1 MVEVLVVQDDT
12 RAPDVGLVAVSV
24 VATLQDLGGDI
35 VWRSTESPATH
46 SPMSVRMREDGEKG
60 EEEALFGDEPSSVVL
75 VLEPRGQAKIADLD
89 VEVVVEED
97 VAQLQIAMNHAL
109 AVHVGDSLQQ
119 LHHVKP
125 HLGLR

>member
-1 MVEVLVVQDDT
+1 
-12 RAPDVGLVAVSV
+12 
-24 VATLQDLGGDI
+24 
-35 VWRSTESPATH
+35 
-46 SPMSVRMREDGEKG
+46 
-60 EEEALFGDEPSSVVL
+60 
-75 VLEPRGQAKIADLD
+75 VLEPGGQAKVADLD

-97 VAQLQIAMNHAL
+97 IAQLQIAMNHAL